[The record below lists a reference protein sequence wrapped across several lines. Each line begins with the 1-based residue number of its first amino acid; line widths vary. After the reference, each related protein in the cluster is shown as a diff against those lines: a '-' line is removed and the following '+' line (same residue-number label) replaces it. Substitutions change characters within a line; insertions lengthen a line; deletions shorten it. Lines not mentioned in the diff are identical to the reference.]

1 MPVAFCEVNGSD
13 REYNLPPNKVTGMIE
28 ILPVAETISALRP
41 YYPDLSSLL
50 VLTENT
56 TTSRKEKEL
65 LDTLFINVGVSANY
79 ELVDDFES
87 WKSKFEAA
95 NQKYDIIYIVTHGA
109 IKGWNH
115 EDAVDLLMNI

>member
-1 MPVAFCEVNGSD
+1 MPVVFCEVNGSD